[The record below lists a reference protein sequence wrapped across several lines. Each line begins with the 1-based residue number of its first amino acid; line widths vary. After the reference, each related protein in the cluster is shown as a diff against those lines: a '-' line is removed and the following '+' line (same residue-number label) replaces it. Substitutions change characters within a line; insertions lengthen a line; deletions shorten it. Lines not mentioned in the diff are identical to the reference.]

1 MPFMEGKFS
10 ADAGPD
16 DDQSIDPV
24 GLVSAVHVLAIVFK
38 GCTLEEEE
46 LREKI
51 AKGELLDFSLV
62 QIALFATVV
71 SFEGRRRVLLA
82 DRQPPCRSRVLL
94 LPRAHHTQITDKIK
108 LVRRGATTSERCFDD
123 QVRCGGCCG
132 LLAAITHRQ
141 RASSLPL
148 SAGH

>member
-16 DDQSIDPV
+16 DDQSMDPV

-71 SFEGRRRVLLA
+71 SFEGGRRVLLA
-82 DRQPPCRSRVLL
+82 DRQPVAHASCCCPARTIRRSRT
-94 LPRAHHTQITDKIK
+94 R
-108 LVRRGATTSERCFDD
+108 
-123 QVRCGGCCG
+123 
-132 LLAAITHRQ
+132 
-141 RASSLPL
+141 SSL
-148 SAGH
+148 SAVEQRPQSAASTTRSGAAAAVGCWQR